1 MGTNLEKARNYVK
14 NHQKNFNPRFR
25 LNYHLMAPLGW
36 MNDPNG
42 LIYFR
47 GQYHAFYQ
55 FHPYSKDWA
64 QCIGGMQL
72 VLIWFTGKISR

>member
-1 MGTNLEKARNYVK
+1 
-14 NHQKNFNPRFR
+14 
-25 LNYHLMAPLGW
+25 MAPLGW

-55 FHPYSKDWA
+55 FHPYSKDWGPMHWGHA
-64 QCIGGMQL
+64 TSPDMVHWQNQPVALAPGES
-72 VLIWFTGKISR
+72 LIKVGVIQAVRSTIMIN